1 MFDRTRRFIPEAVI
15 PDPLLTLR
23 KRATALNVMKLI
35 VGLGNPGSRYERT
48 RHNAGFMV
56 IDKTANELG
65 IALRSGKGAF
75 DIGDGNVDGERVWL
89 MKPTTYMNNSGIAV
103 REIVQFHKFDLKDIL
118 IICDDAALPVGT
130 IRLRK
135 SGSDG
140 GQNGLKSVIFHLNN
154 DQFPRLRI
162 GIANEMMMKMDLA
175 NFVLSKF
182 DTAEFETVAATID
195 QAKNAVLDFIRT
207 GDIDR
212 CMNKYN
218 SSK

>member
-1 MFDRTRRFIPEAVI
+1 
-15 PDPLLTLR
+15 
-23 KRATALNVMKLI
+23 MKLI
-35 VGLGNPGSRYERT
+35 AGLGNPGSRYERT

-56 IDKTANELG
+56 IDKTAEELG
-65 IALRSGKGAF
+65 IALRSGKGEF
-75 DIGDGNVDGERVWL
+75 DIGSGDVEGERVWL

-103 REIVQFHKFDLKDIL
+103 REIVQFHKVDLKDIL
-118 IICDDAALPVGT
+118 IVCDDAALPVGT
-130 IRLRK
+130 IRMRK

-140 GQNGLKSVIFHLNN
+140 GQNGLKSVIFHLNG

-162 GIANEMMMKMDLA
+162 GIANEIMTKMDLA
-175 NFVLSKF
+175 DFVLSKF
-182 DTAEFETVAATID
+182 DKAEIETVAATID

>member
-1 MFDRTRRFIPEAVI
+1 MI
-15 PDPLLTLR
+15 
-23 KRATALNVMKLI
+23 
-35 VGLGNPGSRYERT
+35 
-48 RHNAGFMV
+48 
-56 IDKTANELG
+56 IDKLSEELN
-65 IALRSGKGAF
+65 IALRSGKGEF
-75 DIGDGNVDGERVWL
+75 SIGDGHADGERVWL

-118 IICDDAALPVGT
+118 IVCDDVALPVGT

-140 GQNGLKSVIFHLNN
+140 GQNGLKSVIFHLNS

-162 GIANEMMMKMDLA
+162 GIANERMAKMDLA
-175 NFVLSKF
+175 DFVLSKF
-182 DTAEFETVAATID
+182 DKEEWEAFGASIGIASDAA
-195 QAKNAVLDFIRT
+195 KEFIRT

-218 SSK
+218 GLK